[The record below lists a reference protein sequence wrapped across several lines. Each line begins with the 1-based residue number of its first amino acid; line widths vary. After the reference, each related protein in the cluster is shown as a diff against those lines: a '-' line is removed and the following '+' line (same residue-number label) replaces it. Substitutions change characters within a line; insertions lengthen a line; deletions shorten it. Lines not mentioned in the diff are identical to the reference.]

1 MLFFTSCSLLYNIQK
16 ISFVILYQ
24 VLPRLCTIS
33 ITYLAL
39 IKRYFLRGDRQVFT
53 KKFLTGVMLM
63 QRMFTHTHE
72 DTACEYAQEI
82 QHELQT
88 HEPFSMLE
96 TLCNKSTQRAC
107 EIVQEQT
114 SQNTNRAH
122 TSDLVYWK
130 AWLNA
135 VGFSFQQNIQE
146 KDVILFIVQ
155 HAEGL
160 DDAIEQ
166 ELIQGGFKN
175 KRGANKLSTI
185 KRRLASLSV
194 FLDQAKAPNPCHTK
208 EVKQLLSKLTKKYG
222 GSTPAGKAITK
233 DILDDMLDT
242 CKDKLIDIRDKA
254 LLLFAWGSGGR
265 RRAEVVSAD
274 MKDLTKTIDK
284 EFIYTIP
291 RSKTDQVGTGY
302 QVPVKGRVAKALN
315 DWLQVSGI
323 TQGYLFRSVTKG
335 GNVGGAL
342 SGIDVFR
349 LVRRRLKKAGY
360 DETQFGA
367 HSLRS
372 GFVTEAGRRGKP
384 LGDVMALTTHK
395 SVATIMKYYQAGSVI
410 NNSAANLAD

>member
-1 MLFFTSCSLLYNIQK
+1 MHNF
-16 ISFVILYQ
+16 
-24 VLPRLCTIS
+24 
-33 ITYLAL
+33 L
-39 IKRYFLRGDRQVFT
+39 I
-53 KKFLTGVMLM
+53 GVMLM
-63 QRMFTHTHE
+63 QKMFAQTHE
-72 DTACEYAQEI
+72 DTAYQDDQSIQQEV
-82 QHELQT
+82 QV
-88 HEPFSMLE
+88 HEPFSMLD
-96 TLCNKSTQRAC
+96 TLRNKSTQRAG
-107 EIVQEQT
+107 EIVREQT
-114 SQNTNRAH
+114 SQNTNKAH
-122 TSDLVYWK
+122 TSDLTYWR

-135 VGFSFQQNIQE
+135 VGFSFQKNIQE

-175 KRGANKLSTI
+175 KRGAHKLSTI

-194 FLDQAKAPNPCHTK
+194 FIDQAKAPNPCHTK

-222 GSTPAGKAITK
+222 GSKPAGKAITK

-242 CKDKLIDIRDKA
+242 CKDKLIDVRDKA

-274 MKDLTKTIDK
+274 LKDLIRTADK
-284 EFIYTIP
+284 DFIYTIP
-291 RSKTDQVGTGY
+291 RSKTDQTGNGY

-315 DWLQVSGI
+315 DWLLASDIQE
-323 TQGYLFRSVTKG
+323 GYLFRSITKG
-335 GNVGGAL
+335 GKVSNPLA
-342 SGIDVFR
+342 GIDVFR

-372 GFVTEAGRRGKP
+372 GFVTEAGRRNKP

-395 SVATIMKYYQAGSVI
+395 SVATIMKYYQAGSI
-410 NNSAANLAD
+410 LNNSAAHLAD